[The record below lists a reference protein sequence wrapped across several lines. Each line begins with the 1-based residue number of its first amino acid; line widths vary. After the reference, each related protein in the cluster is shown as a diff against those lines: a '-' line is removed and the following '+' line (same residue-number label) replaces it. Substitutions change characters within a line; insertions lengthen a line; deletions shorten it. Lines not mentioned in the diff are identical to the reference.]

1 MSYSSVLGS
10 ALTTSPISGTFTVTD
25 TTNGRGTL
33 SVIAPGTIAGNAQL
47 AFEVYDPA
55 DAALVGIDNI
65 NTDPPIISLDE

>member
-10 ALTTSPISGTFTVTD
+10 TLTTSPISGTFNVTD

-33 SVIAPGTIAGNAQL
+33 SVMAPGTIAGNAQL

-55 DAALVGIDNI
+55 DAALVGIDKI